1 MPATVDRPP
10 RRPFAQHPHCGAYEG
25 ASPDVVDF
33 VSRWGRSSVSP
44 FHGEP
49 GRTIVDLG
57 GHGVAGYAPIR
68 RWAVLP
74 TDVISRPENEREALD
89 ALIGHLQAVRR
100 RPVFTAV
107 TSPEPYRRLGYYT
120 LRIADDPGV
129 DLAEFSLDGPRM
141 SSLRHSINS
150 ARRSGLRVV
159 PWSNALE
166 PEVTRVSEDWL
177 RTKRGG
183 EMGFTLGRFDLVDPE
198 SVDCRAAVDSRGN
211 VVGFTTW
218 RRYQNGRGRVLD
230 IMRRSR
236 GAPNPTM
243 DLLIGESLLE
253 FAAAGVR
260 HASLGPVPLSHG
272 PLGER
277 VYPTVSLRRYKEK
290 FAPTWQPLWLVSPSR
305 LLLPAALRAIAHAY
319 CPDGM
324 VNAVRRNA

>member
-1 MPATVDRPP
+1 MPATVDRPS
-10 RRPFAQHPHCGAYEG
+10 RHPFAEYPQSGAYED
-25 ASPDVVDF
+25 APLDVVDF
-33 VSRWGRSSVSP
+33 VARWGSSAVSP
-44 FHGEP
+44 FHCEP
-49 GRTIVDLG
+49 GRTIVDLDG
-57 GHGVAGYAPIR
+57 QGVAGYAPIR

-74 TDVISRPENEREALD
+74 TDVVSPPENERGALD
-89 ALIGHLQAVRR
+89 ALMGHLQSVRR

-107 TSPEPYRRLGYYT
+107 TSPDAYRRLGYYA
-120 LRIADDPGV
+120 LRVADDPGV

-141 SSLRHSINS
+141 SSLRHSISS
-150 ARRSGLRVV
+150 ARRSGLRIV
-159 PWSNALE
+159 PWSTTLE
-166 PEVTRVSEDWL
+166 AEITRVSEDWL

-198 SVDCRAAVDSRGN
+198 SVDCRAAIDRCGN

-218 RRYQNGRGRVLD
+218 RSYQNGRGRVLD
-230 IMRRSR
+230 LMRRSR
-236 GAPNPTM
+236 DAPNPTM

-290 FAPTWQPLWLVSPSR
+290 FAPTWQPLWFVSPSR
-305 LLLPAALRAIAHAY
+305 LLLPSALRAVAHAF
-319 CPDGM
+319 CPDGIL
-324 VNAVRRNA
+324 NAVRQNA